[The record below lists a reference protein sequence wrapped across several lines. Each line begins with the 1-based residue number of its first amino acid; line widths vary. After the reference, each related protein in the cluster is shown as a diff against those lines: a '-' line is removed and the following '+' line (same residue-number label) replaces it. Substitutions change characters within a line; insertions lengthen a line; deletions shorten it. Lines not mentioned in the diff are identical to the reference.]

1 MKHTILAAL
10 ALLTACTTTPA
21 ERATYDAIAP
31 AHAVYV
37 QNDPTLSAEQVQRR
51 LDMLQAWGIRV
62 GAINPK
68 PAVEN
73 AGGGK

>member
-1 MKHTILAAL
+1 MKQTVLAAL
-10 ALLTACTTTPA
+10 AFLTACTTTPA

-31 AHAVYV
+31 AHAAYV
-37 QNDPTLSAEQVQRR
+37 QNDPTLSAEQVRRR

-62 GAINPK
+62 GAIQPS
-68 PAVEN
+68 PAGGN

>member
-1 MKHTILAAL
+1 MKRTTLAAL
-10 ALLTACTTTPA
+10 AFLTACTTTPA

-62 GAINPK
+62 GAIQ
-68 PAVEN
+68 PAGAS

>member
-1 MKHTILAAL
+1 MRAFALLLL
-10 ALLTACTTTPA
+10 ALPACTTTPA

-37 QNDPTLSAEQVQRR
+37 QNDPSLSPEQVQRR
-51 LDMLQAWGIRV
+51 LDMLHAWGVRV
-62 GAINPK
+62 GAIK
-68 PAVEN
+68 PAGAS

>member
-1 MKHTILAAL
+1 MKRTVLAAL

-51 LDMLQAWGIRV
+51 LDMLKAWGIRV
-62 GAINPK
+62 GAIQ
-68 PAVEN
+68 PAGAS

>member
-1 MKHTILAAL
+1 MNRTTLAAL
-10 ALLTACTTTPA
+10 AFLTACTTTPA

-62 GAINPK
+62 GAVK
-68 PAVEN
+68 PAGAS